1 MIPSQVQFAPKL
13 EKLVSPFNLDGSV
26 QMKTVLLVDDSRAV
40 RIAASNIIEPLGF
53 QILEAG
59 DVQVA
64 LDVLRDNPQIDIVL
78 LDWNMPIMDGYQFL
92 TTLRADKE
100 IPQPLVMMCTTE
112 NEMSQIVKAMQAGA
126 DEYVMKPFTEEIIS
140 EKFEEVGLISR

>member
-59 DVQVA
+59 DGQVA

-112 NEMSQIVKAMQAGA
+112 NEMSQIVKAMRAGA

>member
-1 MIPSQVQFAPKL
+1 
-13 EKLVSPFNLDGSV
+13 
-26 QMKTVLLVDDSRAV
+26 MKTVLLVDDSRVV
-40 RIAASNIIEPLGF
+40 RIAVSNIIEPMGF

-59 DVQVA
+59 DGQEA
-64 LDVLRDNPQIDIVL
+64 LEILRDNPQIDIVL
-78 LDWNMPIMDGYQFL
+78 LDWNMPIMDGYEFL

-126 DEYVMKPFTEEIIS
+126 DEYIMKPFTEEILC
-140 EKFEEVGLISR
+140 EKFSEVGLISS

>member
-1 MIPSQVQFAPKL
+1 MIPSQAENAPKL
-13 EKLVSPFNLDGSV
+13 EKHVSLPDLDGSV

-53 QILEAG
+53 LILEADDG
-59 DVQVA
+59 QQA
-64 LDVLRDNPQIDIVL
+64 LDVLRENPQIDVVL
-78 LDWNMPIMDGYQFL
+78 LDWNMPIMDGYEFL

-100 IPQPLVMMCTTE
+100 IPQPLVVMCTTE

-126 DEYVMKPFTEEIIS
+126 DEYVMKPFTKEIIS